1 MTDKELQR
9 LRRSELLEILL
20 SQQKQIESLKKEL
33 AEAKEQLEDRKL
45 VMARSGSIAEA
56 ALKLN
61 GIFEA
66 AQRAAD
72 QYLFSIGATDLSKKN
87 GYLTGFDATG
97 ITGADQSCYTP
108 NVPAQADPLSNV
120 NESLQDDEGESNEP
134 VTDDSVA
141 DWGTGSP
148 SPQSRTGSKKRKNRE
163 GIRLMTERV
172 KKADMP
178 TLEQLQ
184 KEVDRVH
191 YRRDFS
197 RVMINTIY
205 SLVVVAA
212 IAVLVA
218 VLLLPILRIYG
229 HSMNDTLD
237 EGDIVVS
244 LKGSDF
250 RTGDII
256 AFYYNNKIL
265 IKRVIG
271 KAGDWVDIDQDGN
284 VYVNGNLIDEPYLDD
299 KAFGECNIE
308 LPYQV
313 PESKV
318 FVMGDNRSVS
328 VDSRNTAVGCV
339 AEEQIVGKVV
349 YRLWPLKDFGKLK

>member
-1 MTDKELQR
+1 
-9 LRRSELLEILL
+9 
-20 SQQKQIESLKKEL
+20 
-33 AEAKEQLEDRKL
+33 
-45 VMARSGSIAEA
+45 
-56 ALKLN
+56 
-61 GIFEA
+61 
-66 AQRAAD
+66 
-72 QYLFSIGATDLSKKN
+72 
-87 GYLTGFDATG
+87 
-97 ITGADQSCYTP
+97 
-108 NVPAQADPLSNV
+108 
-120 NESLQDDEGESNEP
+120 
-134 VTDDSVA
+134 
-141 DWGTGSP
+141 
-148 SPQSRTGSKKRKNRE
+148 
-163 GIRLMTERV
+163 MTERV

-197 RVMINTIY
+197 RVLINTVY

-250 RTGDII
+250 KTGDIV

-271 KAGDWVDIDQDGN
+271 QAGDWVDIDQDGN
-284 VYVNGNLIDEPYLDD
+284 VYVNGNLIDEPYLQE

-349 YRLWPLKDFGKLK
+349 YRLWPLKDFGSLS

>member
-1 MTDKELQR
+1 
-9 LRRSELLEILL
+9 
-20 SQQKQIESLKKEL
+20 
-33 AEAKEQLEDRKL
+33 
-45 VMARSGSIAEA
+45 
-56 ALKLN
+56 
-61 GIFEA
+61 
-66 AQRAAD
+66 
-72 QYLFSIGATDLSKKN
+72 
-87 GYLTGFDATG
+87 
-97 ITGADQSCYTP
+97 
-108 NVPAQADPLSNV
+108 
-120 NESLQDDEGESNEP
+120 
-134 VTDDSVA
+134 
-141 DWGTGSP
+141 
-148 SPQSRTGSKKRKNRE
+148 
-163 GIRLMTERV
+163 
-172 KKADMP
+172 MP
-178 TLEQLQ
+178 TTEQLQ

-197 RVMINTIY
+197 RVMVNTIY

-212 IAVLVA
+212 VAVLVA

-250 RTGDII
+250 KTGDII

-284 VYVNGNLIDEPYLDD
+284 VYVNGNLIDEPYLDE

-349 YRLWPLKDFGKLK
+349 YRLWPLKDVGNLK

>member
-1 MTDKELQR
+1 MTA
-9 LRRSELLEILL
+9 LLIGEQAVLHPNHVRAV
-20 SQQKQIESLKKEL
+20 KKE
-33 AEAKEQLEDRKL
+33 K
-45 VMARSGSIAEA
+45 S
-56 ALKLN
+56 
-61 GIFEA
+61 
-66 AQRAAD
+66 
-72 QYLFSIGATDLSKKN
+72 
-87 GYLTGFDATG
+87 
-97 ITGADQSCYTP
+97 
-108 NVPAQADPLSNV
+108 
-120 NESLQDDEGESNEP
+120 
-134 VTDDSVA
+134 
-141 DWGTGSP
+141 
-148 SPQSRTGSKKRKNRE
+148 RE

-197 RVMINTIY
+197 RVLINTIY

-250 RTGDII
+250 KTGDII

-284 VYVNGNLIDEPYLDD
+284 VYVNGNLVDEPYLDD

>member
-1 MTDKELQR
+1 MTA
-9 LRRSELLEILL
+9 LLIGEQAVLHPNHVRAV
-20 SQQKQIESLKKEL
+20 KKE
-33 AEAKEQLEDRKL
+33 K
-45 VMARSGSIAEA
+45 S
-56 ALKLN
+56 
-61 GIFEA
+61 
-66 AQRAAD
+66 
-72 QYLFSIGATDLSKKN
+72 
-87 GYLTGFDATG
+87 
-97 ITGADQSCYTP
+97 
-108 NVPAQADPLSNV
+108 
-120 NESLQDDEGESNEP
+120 
-134 VTDDSVA
+134 
-141 DWGTGSP
+141 
-148 SPQSRTGSKKRKNRE
+148 RE

-250 RTGDII
+250 KTGDII

-284 VYVNGNLIDEPYLDD
+284 VYVNGNLVDEPYLDD

>member
-1 MTDKELQR
+1 M
-9 LRRSELLEILL
+9 SENT
-20 SQQKQIESLKKEL
+20 KKL
-33 AEAKEQLEDRKL
+33 
-45 VMARSGSIAEA
+45 
-56 ALKLN
+56 
-61 GIFEA
+61 
-66 AQRAAD
+66 
-72 QYLFSIGATDLSKKN
+72 
-87 GYLTGFDATG
+87 
-97 ITGADQSCYTP
+97 
-108 NVPAQADPLSNV
+108 
-120 NESLQDDEGESNEP
+120 
-134 VTDDSVA
+134 
-141 DWGTGSP
+141 
-148 SPQSRTGSKKRKNRE
+148 
-163 GIRLMTERV
+163 
-172 KKADMP
+172 DMP
-178 TLEQLQ
+178 TTDQLQ

-197 RVMINTIY
+197 RVMVNTIY

-212 IAVLVA
+212 VAVLVA

-250 RTGDII
+250 KTGDII

-284 VYVNGNLIDEPYLDD
+284 VYVNGNLIDEPYLDE

-349 YRLWPLKDFGKLK
+349 YRLWPLKDVGNLK

>member
-1 MTDKELQR
+1 M
-9 LRRSELLEILL
+9 SENT
-20 SQQKQIESLKKEL
+20 KKL
-33 AEAKEQLEDRKL
+33 
-45 VMARSGSIAEA
+45 
-56 ALKLN
+56 
-61 GIFEA
+61 
-66 AQRAAD
+66 
-72 QYLFSIGATDLSKKN
+72 
-87 GYLTGFDATG
+87 
-97 ITGADQSCYTP
+97 
-108 NVPAQADPLSNV
+108 
-120 NESLQDDEGESNEP
+120 
-134 VTDDSVA
+134 
-141 DWGTGSP
+141 
-148 SPQSRTGSKKRKNRE
+148 
-163 GIRLMTERV
+163 
-172 KKADMP
+172 DMP
-178 TLEQLQ
+178 TTDQLQ

-197 RVMINTIY
+197 RVMVNTIY

-212 IAVLVA
+212 VAVLVA
-218 VLLLPILRIYG
+218 VLLLPMLRIYG

-250 RTGDII
+250 KTGDII

-284 VYVNGNLIDEPYLDD
+284 VYVNGNLIDEPYLDE

-349 YRLWPLKDFGKLK
+349 YRLWPLKDVGNLK

>member
-1 MTDKELQR
+1 M
-9 LRRSELLEILL
+9 SENT
-20 SQQKQIESLKKEL
+20 KKL
-33 AEAKEQLEDRKL
+33 
-45 VMARSGSIAEA
+45 
-56 ALKLN
+56 
-61 GIFEA
+61 
-66 AQRAAD
+66 
-72 QYLFSIGATDLSKKN
+72 
-87 GYLTGFDATG
+87 
-97 ITGADQSCYTP
+97 
-108 NVPAQADPLSNV
+108 
-120 NESLQDDEGESNEP
+120 
-134 VTDDSVA
+134 
-141 DWGTGSP
+141 
-148 SPQSRTGSKKRKNRE
+148 
-163 GIRLMTERV
+163 
-172 KKADMP
+172 DMP
-178 TLEQLQ
+178 TTDQLQ

-197 RVMINTIY
+197 RVMVNTIY

-212 IAVLVA
+212 VAVLVA

-250 RTGDII
+250 KTGDII

-284 VYVNGNLIDEPYLDD
+284 VYVNGNLMDEPYLDE

-349 YRLWPLKDFGKLK
+349 YRLWPLKDVGNLK

>member
-1 MTDKELQR
+1 M
-9 LRRSELLEILL
+9 SEKTKI
-20 SQQKQIESLKKEL
+20 
-33 AEAKEQLEDRKL
+33 
-45 VMARSGSIAEA
+45 
-56 ALKLN
+56 
-61 GIFEA
+61 
-66 AQRAAD
+66 
-72 QYLFSIGATDLSKKN
+72 
-87 GYLTGFDATG
+87 
-97 ITGADQSCYTP
+97 P
-108 NVPAQADPLSNV
+108 
-120 NESLQDDEGESNEP
+120 
-134 VTDDSVA
+134 
-141 DWGTGSP
+141 
-148 SPQSRTGSKKRKNRE
+148 
-163 GIRLMTERV
+163 
-172 KKADMP
+172 DMP
-178 TLEQLQ
+178 TTEQLQ
-184 KEVDRVH
+184 REVDRVH

-197 RVMINTIY
+197 RVMVNTIY

-212 IAVLVA
+212 VAVLVA

-250 RTGDII
+250 KTGDII

-271 KAGDWVDIDQDGN
+271 KAGDWIDIDQDGN
-284 VYVNGNLIDEPYLDD
+284 VYVNGDLIDEPYLNE

-349 YRLWPLKDFGKLK
+349 YRLWPLRTFGGLSPEAKAS

>member
-1 MTDKELQR
+1 M
-9 LRRSELLEILL
+9 SE
-20 SQQKQIESLKKEL
+20 KTKKL
-33 AEAKEQLEDRKL
+33 
-45 VMARSGSIAEA
+45 
-56 ALKLN
+56 
-61 GIFEA
+61 
-66 AQRAAD
+66 
-72 QYLFSIGATDLSKKN
+72 
-87 GYLTGFDATG
+87 
-97 ITGADQSCYTP
+97 
-108 NVPAQADPLSNV
+108 
-120 NESLQDDEGESNEP
+120 
-134 VTDDSVA
+134 
-141 DWGTGSP
+141 
-148 SPQSRTGSKKRKNRE
+148 
-163 GIRLMTERV
+163 
-172 KKADMP
+172 DMP
-178 TLEQLQ
+178 TTEQLQ

-197 RVMINTIY
+197 RVMVNTIY

-212 IAVLVA
+212 VAVLVA

-250 RTGDII
+250 KTGDII

-271 KAGDWVDIDQDGN
+271 KAGDWVDIDADGN
-284 VYVNGNLIDEPYLDD
+284 VYVNGVLVDEPYLQE

-349 YRLWPLKDFGKLK
+349 YRLWPLQEFGKLR

>member
-1 MTDKELQR
+1 M
-9 LRRSELLEILL
+9 SENT
-20 SQQKQIESLKKEL
+20 KKL
-33 AEAKEQLEDRKL
+33 
-45 VMARSGSIAEA
+45 
-56 ALKLN
+56 
-61 GIFEA
+61 
-66 AQRAAD
+66 
-72 QYLFSIGATDLSKKN
+72 
-87 GYLTGFDATG
+87 
-97 ITGADQSCYTP
+97 
-108 NVPAQADPLSNV
+108 
-120 NESLQDDEGESNEP
+120 
-134 VTDDSVA
+134 
-141 DWGTGSP
+141 
-148 SPQSRTGSKKRKNRE
+148 
-163 GIRLMTERV
+163 
-172 KKADMP
+172 DMP
-178 TLEQLQ
+178 TTDQLQ

-197 RVMINTIY
+197 RVMVNTIY

-212 IAVLVA
+212 VAVLVA

-250 RTGDII
+250 KTGDII

-284 VYVNGNLIDEPYLDD
+284 VYVNGNLIDEPYLDE

-349 YRLWPLKDFGKLK
+349 YRLWPFKDFGKLK

>member
-1 MTDKELQR
+1 M
-9 LRRSELLEILL
+9 SENT
-20 SQQKQIESLKKEL
+20 KKL
-33 AEAKEQLEDRKL
+33 
-45 VMARSGSIAEA
+45 
-56 ALKLN
+56 
-61 GIFEA
+61 
-66 AQRAAD
+66 
-72 QYLFSIGATDLSKKN
+72 
-87 GYLTGFDATG
+87 
-97 ITGADQSCYTP
+97 
-108 NVPAQADPLSNV
+108 
-120 NESLQDDEGESNEP
+120 
-134 VTDDSVA
+134 
-141 DWGTGSP
+141 
-148 SPQSRTGSKKRKNRE
+148 
-163 GIRLMTERV
+163 
-172 KKADMP
+172 DMP
-178 TLEQLQ
+178 TTDQLQ

-197 RVMINTIY
+197 RVMVNTIY

-212 IAVLVA
+212 VAVLVA

-250 RTGDII
+250 KTGDII

-284 VYVNGNLIDEPYLDD
+284 VYVNGNLIDEPYLDE

-349 YRLWPLKDFGKLK
+349 YRLWPFKDFGKIK

>member
-1 MTDKELQR
+1 
-9 LRRSELLEILL
+9 
-20 SQQKQIESLKKEL
+20 
-33 AEAKEQLEDRKL
+33 
-45 VMARSGSIAEA
+45 
-56 ALKLN
+56 
-61 GIFEA
+61 
-66 AQRAAD
+66 
-72 QYLFSIGATDLSKKN
+72 
-87 GYLTGFDATG
+87 
-97 ITGADQSCYTP
+97 
-108 NVPAQADPLSNV
+108 
-120 NESLQDDEGESNEP
+120 
-134 VTDDSVA
+134 
-141 DWGTGSP
+141 
-148 SPQSRTGSKKRKNRE
+148 
-163 GIRLMTERV
+163 MTERV

-197 RVMINTIY
+197 RVLINTIY

-250 RTGDII
+250 KTGDII

-284 VYVNGNLIDEPYLDD
+284 VYVNGNLVDEPYLDD
-299 KAFGECNIE
+299 KALTAMSMSTEIW
-308 LPYQV
+308 LMSRIWTIRHL
-313 PESKV
+313 ESA
-318 FVMGDNRSVS
+318 
-328 VDSRNTAVGCV
+328 T
-339 AEEQIVGKVV
+339 
-349 YRLWPLKDFGKLK
+349 

>member
-1 MTDKELQR
+1 
-9 LRRSELLEILL
+9 
-20 SQQKQIESLKKEL
+20 
-33 AEAKEQLEDRKL
+33 
-45 VMARSGSIAEA
+45 
-56 ALKLN
+56 
-61 GIFEA
+61 
-66 AQRAAD
+66 
-72 QYLFSIGATDLSKKN
+72 
-87 GYLTGFDATG
+87 
-97 ITGADQSCYTP
+97 
-108 NVPAQADPLSNV
+108 
-120 NESLQDDEGESNEP
+120 
-134 VTDDSVA
+134 
-141 DWGTGSP
+141 
-148 SPQSRTGSKKRKNRE
+148 
-163 GIRLMTERV
+163 MTERV

-284 VYVNGNLIDEPYLDD
+284 VYVNGEMIDEPYLQE

-313 PESKV
+313 PESRI
-318 FVMGDNRSVS
+318 FVMGDHRSVS
-328 VDSRNTAVGCV
+328 IDSRNTAIGCV
-339 AEEQIVGKVV
+339 AEEQIVGKIVFRV
-349 YRLWPLKDFGKLK
+349 WPLKDFGEVK